1 MKNRLVETLRE
12 LARRKPEEAEEYL
25 DTHHD
30 EWEDLVESTPE
41 SAADILEA
49 LPEEGA
55 ADLLTD
61 LDTDDAGDVLDEM
74 RPQAAADVME
84 GIEPATA
91 AELIAAMDTD
101 QAADL
106 VDALESEE
114 KAAVLAALDPG
125 TAVEIEQ
132 LMVHEPDTAGGMM
145 TTDVAALPIGLTA
158 GEAIETLR
166 HLHDDLGS
174 NLSYVYVVDDADRLR
189 GVVSFRD
196 LVFARPGQGLDD
208 VMVGDPV
215 SVEVSTDRE
224 VVSEL
229 IHRYHLVAIPVVDE
243 SMRLIGMVRFDE
255 AMEAIRV
262 EAGED
267 IAIMVGAGEEESV
280 FTPVSTSVMRRLPWI
295 VFNLVVGLVIAW
307 VIASFESVLISAAV
321 LAAYMPLVALL
332 GGNSGAQ
339 SLAVII
345 RSIAIGDVPP
355 GKARS
360 AVWREIKVT
369 SINGLVIAVLAA
381 ILGYV
386 TVGLFGDQGSIT
398 GAEMA
403 LILFVSVMLAFITA
417 GIVGAGIPIL
427 LRRWGQDPALASNIF
442 LTMITDIVGF
452 TGFLLTASIL
462 LS

>member
-12 LARRKPEEAEEYL
+12 LARRNPEEAEEYL

-55 ADLLTD
+55 AELLID
-61 LDTDDAGDVLDEM
+61 LDTEDAGEVLDEM

-84 GIEPATA
+84 EIGPATA

-114 KAAVLAALDPG
+114 KAAVLAALDPD

-158 GEAIETLR
+158 GEAIEALR
-166 HLHDDLGS
+166 GLHDDLGS
-174 NLSYVYVVDDADRLR
+174 NLSYVYVVDDVDRLR

-196 LVFARPGQGLDD
+196 LVFARPGEGLDE

-215 SVEVSTDRE
+215 FVEVATDRE

-243 SMRLIGMVRFDE
+243 SLRLIGMVRFDE

-280 FTPVSTSVMRRLPWI
+280 FTPVGTSVRRRLPWI
-295 VFNLVVGLVIAW
+295 LFNLVVGLVIAW
-307 VIASFESVLISAAV
+307 VIASFESLLVGAAI

-345 RSIAIGDVPP
+345 RSIAIGDVPEGRAMP
-355 GKARS
+355 

-381 ILGYV
+381 FLGYL
-386 TVGLFGDQGSIT
+386 TVDVLGDESAIT

-403 LILFVSVMLAFITA
+403 LILFVSVVIAFTTA
-417 GIVGAGIPIL
+417 GIVGAGIPIV
-427 LRRWGQDPALASNIF
+427 LRRLGQDPALASNIF
-442 LTMITDIVGF
+442 LTVITDLVAFG
-452 TGFLLTASIL
+452 GFLLVASL
-462 LS
+462 LLT